1 MVPVHCMLGKE
12 PLGDVG
18 TSIAGADRGTKK
30 KKRKKKGRRKEDRS
44 GKESAERER
53 GLKFD
58 RGVWPPRVQEQDGG
72 HRHRQ
77 YA

>member
-1 MVPVHCMLGKE
+1 MLGKE

-18 TSIAGADRGTKK
+18 TSSAGADRGTKK
-30 KKRKKKGRRKEDRS
+30 KTKKIRRKEDRS
-44 GKESAERER
+44 GKESAERERER